1 MKRFYRI
8 LLTILWLFLTTYL
21 FPSFDIFY
29 LMNVDKK
36 WTFLDH
42 LPPSSCK
49 RSLWT
54 TSYGK
59 FTAFSPPDFQA
70 FLRPWS
76 KVEQGPMSDIV
87 YWSSLMTLFFLPVS
101 LNIRAQLYFYKAKNK
116 VEFLLFLPHTNW
128 LRIGCELIESNEDCY
143 CRFCN

>member
-1 MKRFYRI
+1 MKGFYRI

-116 VEFLLFLPHTNW
+116 VHRIPPFSSPYRLIKYLQLAMNLLNQM
-128 LRIGCELIESNEDCY
+128 
-143 CRFCN
+143 